1 MKQFAIFNYLFAVIC
16 LIAAIVVFFAIAEG
30 GKMFAAFILL
40 AAIAYAISGVIVQ
53 KANPDIFKK

>member
-1 MKQFAIFNYLFAVIC
+1 MKQFAIFNYLFAAIC
-16 LIAAIVVFFAIAEG
+16 LIAAVVVFFTVS
-30 GKMFAAFILL
+30 KMFAAFILL